1 MSLFLNYMKSNNS
14 NSDDESD
21 SIENSTSNENQNSSL
36 SESSNLDFN
45 NNTQAPT
52 IKRDSKSLIN
62 LSSVSNQNLKN
73 LADNLNNKNSEYF
86 RKIFLKIIQARLD
99 RETTFKEI
107 EVFYFLL

>member
-1 MSLFLNYMKSNNS
+1 MKSNNGS

-45 NNTQAPT
+45 NNIQAST
-52 IKRDSKSLIN
+52 VKRDSNSLIN
-62 LSSVSNQNLKN
+62 LNSVNLKN

-86 RKIFLKIIQARLD
+86 RKMFFKILQAKLD

-107 EVFYFLL
+107 EVL